1 MNIQSI
7 VDFARTLE
15 KSETSYQRKKQDEQ
29 SLEALACLILN
40 QTVMKY

>member
-7 VDFARTLE
+7 IDFKRTLE
-15 KSETSYQRKKQDEQ
+15 KSETTYQRKKQDEQ

-40 QTVMKY
+40 QAMMKY